1 MKHIL
6 VLLRDSSRKSKK
18 PSHNL
23 TFWLAFSVFDPRKLP
38 ENLEVEDSYGE
49 EEIHKLISWY
59 GIQKSDTYEGKTT
72 FQKDDL
78 EADHFEQNGQDS
90 SIWCMN
96 DVLRIKK
103 NIDIKIIRKK
113 SKEGKESL
121 RLSKSQ

>member
-1 MKHIL
+1 M
-6 VLLRDSSRKSKK
+6 
-18 PSHNL
+18 

>member
-1 MKHIL
+1 M
-6 VLLRDSSRKSKK
+6 
-18 PSHNL
+18 

-59 GIQKSDTYEGKTT
+59 GVQKSDTYEGKTT

-78 EADHFEQNGQDS
+78 EADQ
-90 SIWCMN
+90 
-96 DVLRIKK
+96 LRAEWPGFLHLMHERRITYQK

-113 SKEGKESL
+113 SEEGKESL

>member
-49 EEIHKLISWY
+49 EEIHKLIPWY

-72 FQKDDL
+72 FQKEDL